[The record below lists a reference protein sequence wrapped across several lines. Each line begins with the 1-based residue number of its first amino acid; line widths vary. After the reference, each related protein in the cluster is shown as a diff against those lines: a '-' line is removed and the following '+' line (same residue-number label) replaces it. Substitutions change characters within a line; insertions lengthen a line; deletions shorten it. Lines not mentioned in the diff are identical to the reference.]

1 MQSFMLQRCSQT
13 SSIKCY
19 ITIRQHNLVDD
30 VLVLD
35 TLLQQRQQLKSHLEK
50 CIKVAHQSYISSARP
65 PVGYLECPLH
75 DPVVSPHIRLDQLTL
90 SGHITCPKSINCQV
104 VPRDAYALLFVT
116 SLKNSEFSCV
126 EHIKYSRSQYE
137 VNVN

>member
-1 MQSFMLQRCSQT
+1 MLQRCSQT

-19 ITIRQHNLVDD
+19 ITIHRHNLVDD
-30 VLVLD
+30 VLD

-50 CIKVAHQSYISSARP
+50 CIKMAHQSYISRARP

-75 DPVVSPHIRLDQLTL
+75 DPVENCSPHIRLDQLTL
-90 SGHITCPKSINCQV
+90 SGDITCPKSINCQV
-104 VPRDAYALLFVT
+104 VPQDAYALLFVT
-116 SLKNSEFSCV
+116 SLKNSEFSCIK
-126 EHIKYSRSQYE
+126 HIKYSKSQYE

>member
-1 MQSFMLQRCSQT
+1 MLQRCSQT
-13 SSIKCY
+13 YSIKCY
-19 ITIRQHNLVDD
+19 ITIHQHNLVDD
-30 VLVLD
+30 VLD

-50 CIKVAHQSYISSARP
+50 YIKVAHHSYISCARP

-75 DPVVSPHIRLDQLTL
+75 DPAENFSPHIRLDQLTP

-116 SLKNSEFSCV
+116 SLKNSEFSCIK
-126 EHIKYSRSQYE
+126 HIKYSRSQYE